1 MYTIVSNHLTERL
14 NALCVND
21 GFCGVGIKKK
31 KTSTRKCVAND
42 KVYKFSYKKL
52 E

>member
-31 KTSTRKCVAND
+31 KKQAQENVWPTIKYTNSVTKN
-42 KVYKFSYKKL
+42 
-52 E
+52 